1 LVDFKN
7 IIHNEDINYIDIT
20 ATDEEDNIVNFN
32 GIDVHLTIQVD
43 NIIEEFEPKMTLQEL
58 LNTKNNNLV

>member
-1 LVDFKN
+1 LVNFKN